1 MAQVIA
7 SVPTSF
13 DVQPF
18 AGWWFPWTDI
28 GSCFWPG
35 RGRRAADINPDLA
48 PVRTLGG
55 VYCFAWSTVAP
66 PNIGPTAGT
75 IRYIGETN
83 AFLRRMGQFGNSA
96 GFWGARQNGHSAGW
110 RWPAGQSEK
119 VWVSFFPIG
128 NELLPHLADGMR
140 VWMEAVALEEFRLV
154 HGRLPEIN
162 AEVAEVASF
171 DAELG
176 PAPVDTRESGPV
188 S

>member
-13 DVQPF
+13 GIQPF
-18 AGWWFPWTDI
+18 AGRWFPWTGI
-28 GSCFWPG
+28 VACFWPG

-55 VYCFAWSTVAP
+55 VYCFAWSAVAP
-66 PNIGPTAGT
+66 PIICPTAGT

-171 DAELG
+171 EAELG
-176 PAPVDTRESGPV
+176 PCAR
-188 S
+188 